1 MRRCA
6 IVVVVVAS
14 CCGELSL
21 GFSPSSPVPALHPR
35 RHGRILQYSNAM
47 LEEQKEELKSRLPPI
62 RRRTLSKYEKEF
74 RELLEA
80 MLFTPQEMSS
90 ITDPRMRAIY
100 EGVAAS
106 YYVPEVYR
114 AFEVLYEDYLPL
126 RLAGRVIHSKLQKI
140 MDESKEYQLNQ
151 LETTASKTGF
161 LMGDLLQCWISFVE
175 RTGSRELPVD
185 RVELLFCSDL
195 DSELISS
202 PNEDIMTIINPKG
215 KKSLSFTEI
224 IDGYVALQ
232 PAATANELQGLF
244 LSVGEG
250 VSGGNLLDDKRRKYA
265 ERYDEMLVKFAE
277 WKEFIPS
284 GEGRRIDIL
293 RGCFVGSEN
302 KPVVEALR
310 VIYTDYS
317 ALRMSGDWIFQVVS
331 ALMNGVMRRRHHHRQ
346 QKTP

>member
-1 MRRCA
+1 
-6 IVVVVVAS
+6 
-14 CCGELSL
+14 
-21 GFSPSSPVPALHPR
+21 
-35 RHGRILQYSNAM
+35 
-47 LEEQKEELKSRLPPI
+47 
-62 RRRTLSKYEKEF
+62 
-74 RELLEA
+74 
-80 MLFTPQEMSS
+80 
-90 ITDPRMRAIY
+90 MRAIY